1 MALIVV
7 VVAFALITEYVLLH
21 PLRDRLERW
30 REAGLP
36 WGVKR

>member
-1 MALIVV
+1 LIVAV
-7 VVAFALITEYVLLH
+7 VVFALVTEYVFLQ
-21 PLRDRLERW
+21 PLRDWLERW